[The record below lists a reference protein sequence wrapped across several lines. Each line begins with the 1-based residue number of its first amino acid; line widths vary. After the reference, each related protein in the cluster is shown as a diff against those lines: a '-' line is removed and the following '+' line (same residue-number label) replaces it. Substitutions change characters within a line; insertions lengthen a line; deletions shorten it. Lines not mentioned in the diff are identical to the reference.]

1 VTASYSEYY
10 LADYYSYFS
19 GDINA
24 SISQRRMRIRDRSR
38 PPGRT
43 KGIRP
48 SRKYRRN
55 VDNGIEL
62 YAAACSGVRYSDS
75 STRARL
81 HLRQRAAPDAK
92 KATDTKSLALSVTYP
107 P

>member
-1 VTASYSEYY
+1 
-10 LADYYSYFS
+10 
-19 GDINA
+19 
-24 SISQRRMRIRDRSR
+24 MRIRDRSR

-48 SRKYRRN
+48 SRRYRRN
-55 VDNGIEL
+55 VDSGIEL

-81 HLRQRAAPDAK
+81 TYASGPAPDAK